1 MQELVLLF
9 CFPGESLAHL
19 EPLQGG
25 RPTLTLMCHAGWG
38 RGFLLNVAEKQVLIE
53 AARQLALQE
62 AGAQRACCF
71 YYLWSHS

>member
-1 MQELVLLF
+1 M
-9 CFPGESLAHL
+9 
-19 EPLQGG
+19 
-25 RPTLTLMCHAGWG
+25 LTLMCHAGWR